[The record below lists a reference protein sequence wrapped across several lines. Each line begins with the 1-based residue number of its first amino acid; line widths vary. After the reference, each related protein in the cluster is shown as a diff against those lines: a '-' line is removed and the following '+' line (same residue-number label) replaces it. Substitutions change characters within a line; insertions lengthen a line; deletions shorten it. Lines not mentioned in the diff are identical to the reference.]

1 MCLHNHRSRPSHQC
15 CCGESLPVELEG
27 LPLITAIGRLS
38 TFKQRTCTAPA
49 SGSQCLRLH
58 TCASHHG
65 YDAADA
71 EKPEVASGR
80 VLCTKRFQ
88 WFTEFDVK
96 CASANPGVGDYVEI
110 FDGTSATGV
119 SLTGQMC
126 SGSPMVTMPS
136 QVASKSS
143 SLYVVFSSDS
153 DAGSV
158 RPSNCLHSSLVA

>member
-1 MCLHNHRSRPSHQC
+1 VSRCQWNLKDCQPLAGFQLSSKHIYCSCL
-15 CCGESLPVELEG
+15 G
-27 LPLITAIGRLS
+27 LS
-38 TFKQRTCTAPA
+38 MSSCT
-49 SGSQCLRLH
+49 
-58 TCASHHG
+58 SHHHDG

-71 EKPEVASGR
+71 EKPEVAGGR
-80 VLCTKRFQ
+80 VLCTKRWQ

-96 CASANPGVGDYVEI
+96 CASSNPGVGDYVEI

-143 SLYVVFSSDS
+143 SLYVVFFSDVETAPAS
-153 DAGSV
+153 SV
-158 RPSNCLHSSLVA
+158 RPSSCLHSSLVA